1 MLAPL
6 MIPLALLA
14 VTLLVFLADMA
25 VSGDNRRGLGAL
37 TTMGLLGVLGLTLVA
52 PSGALFD
59 GAYSRLG
66 PLAVQRMVIVAGVIG
81 ALGSIDRADRIFP
94 AGRGSTTSCSFA
106 RRYDG
111 VARGEGL

>member
-37 TTMGLLGVLGLTLVA
+37 TTMGLRPSVLSNLVF
-52 PSGALFD
+52 L
-59 GAYSRLG
+59 
-66 PLAVQRMVIVAGVIG
+66 
-81 ALGSIDRADRIFP
+81 
-94 AGRGSTTSCSFA
+94 
-106 RRYDG
+106 
-111 VARGEGL
+111 